1 MWINKTWTL
10 QRLHFEVFKFFRSYF
25 SRFYI
30 HDTLTPP
37 FQASTREEWEA
48 LSDEEAFQQA
58 FPELAVDNWKN
69 LLSKNDLDIKQAV
82 YCLRIKN
89 MTGYMD
95 PCHWCGDRR
104 CEGCPL
110 PFDPSLTYNDYLIKL
125 GSSGNDSFYI
135 NDAYKRGK

>member
-10 QRLHFEVFKFFRSYF
+10 QRVHFEVFKFFRSYF

-37 FQASTREEWEA
+37 FQAATREEWEA

-110 PFDPSLTYNDYLIKL
+110 PFDPNLTYNDFLIKL